1 MLTSSLPGRQIL
13 KAEYEIMYY
22 MSTGDKADGGRL
34 LTREQ
39 AIKFLKEYPVKFG
52 QLLGFTKLTEI
63 HNDWIKKM
71 AFGRK
76 DYTLQGHRSSYKTTC
91 LSVALA
97 LIIILL
103 PNKRTLFMRKTDDD
117 VKEIIKQVRNI
128 LQNPKTQYFVSVIY
142 GVSLKLNVDNSTE
155 LATNLTTD
163 IKGTSQLVGIGTGS
177 SLTGQHYDYIF
188 TDDIINIKDR
198 VSRAERERIKT
209 VYQEL
214 INIKNK
220 GGKIFNT
227 GTPWHK
233 SDAFG
238 LMPEP
243 EQWNWKRT
251 GIFTDEEIEEIKD
264 SMSPSLF
271 AANYELRHIAAE
283 DVIFSDAVTNGEVE
297 KVINAPV
304 IHVDAAY
311 GGEDYT
317 AMTICRKTEGKYYIY
332 GRLWHKAVD
341 ECMSDID
348 HERKRLLAGKIYC
361 ETNADKGYLAKAFR
375 ESGAKVITYAESMN
389 KYIKIVT
396 HLKGDWKNVI
406 FVKGTDSE
414 YIEQI
419 LDYNEF
425 AEHDDAPD
433 SAACAIRILHNQK
446 NAEDKLTSGFGF

>member
-1 MLTSSLPGRQIL
+1 M
-13 KAEYEIMYY
+13 
-22 MSTGDKADGGRL
+22 
-34 LTREQ
+34 TRNQ
-39 AIKFLKEYPVKFG
+39 AIKFLRYYPVKFG
-52 QLLGFTKLTEI
+52 QMLGFSKLTEF
-63 HNDWIKKM
+63 HNEWIKKM
-71 AFGRK
+71 AFGRD

-91 LSVALA
+91 LSVALS

-117 VKEIIKQVRNI
+117 VKEIIKQVKNI
-128 LQNPKTQYFVSVIY
+128 LLDPRTQYFVNCIY
-142 GVSLKLNVDNSTE
+142 GVNLKLNVDNSTE
-155 LATNLTTD
+155 LMTNLTID

-188 TDDIINIKDR
+188 TDDIVNVKDR
-198 VSRAERERIKT
+198 LSRAERERTKT

-220 GGKIFNT
+220 GGRIFNT

-233 SDAFG
+233 NDAFE

-243 EQWNWKRT
+243 EKWDWKKT
-251 GIFTDEEIEEIKD
+251 GIYTEEEIDDIR
-264 SMSPSLF
+264 SRMAPSLF

-283 DVIFSDAVTNGEVE
+283 DVIFENAVMNGDIS
-297 KVINAPV
+297 KILNAPIV
-304 IHVDAAY
+304 HVDAAY

-332 GRLWHKAVD
+332 GRMWHKAVD
-341 ECMSDID
+341 ECMNDIIRD
-348 HERKRLLAGKIYC
+348 KQKLLAGKIYC

-375 ESGAKVITYAESMN
+375 DRGERVVTYSESMN

-396 HLKGDWKNVI
+396 HLKGDWKDIV
-406 FVKGTDSE
+406 FVNGTDSD
-414 YIEQI
+414 YIDQI

-433 SAACAIRILHNQK
+433 SAACAIRILHPQK
-446 NAEDKLTSGFGF
+446 NEEDKAKSGFGF

>member
-1 MLTSSLPGRQIL
+1 MT
-13 KAEYEIMYY
+13 
-22 MSTGDKADGGRL
+22 
-34 LTREQ
+34 
-39 AIKFLKEYPVKFG
+39 
-52 QLLGFTKLTEI
+52 
-63 HNDWIKKM
+63 
-71 AFGRK
+71 
-76 DYTLQGHRSSYKTTC
+76 
-91 LSVALA
+91 
-97 LIIILL
+97 
-103 PNKRTLFMRKTDDD
+103 
-117 VKEIIKQVRNI
+117 
-128 LQNPKTQYFVSVIY
+128 
-142 GVSLKLNVDNSTE
+142 LKLNVDNATE
-155 LATNLTTD
+155 IMTNLTTD

-188 TDDIINIKDR
+188 TDDIVNVKDR
-198 VSRAERERIKT
+198 MSRAERERTRT

-233 SDAFG
+233 NDAFE

-243 EQWNWKRT
+243 ERWDWKAT
-251 GIFTDEEIEEIKD
+251 GIFDEAEIEEIRA

-271 AANYELRHIAAE
+271 AANYELKHIASE
-283 DVIFSDAVTNGEVE
+283 DVIFDTANTGGELA
-297 KVINAPV
+297 KIMNAPIV
-304 IHVDAAY
+304 HVDTAY

-317 AMTICRKTEGKYYIY
+317 ALSICKKTENKYYIY

-341 ECMSDID
+341 ECMDEIIK
-348 HERKRLLAGKIYC
+348 ERKRLLAGKIYC

-375 ESGAKVITYAESMN
+375 DRGERVSTYAETMN

-396 HLKGDWKNVI
+396 HLKGDWKDVV
-406 FVKGTDSE
+406 FVEGTDND

-433 SAACAIRILHNQK
+433 SAASAIRILHPQK
-446 NAEDKLTSGFGF
+446 NAEDKVSGFGFGF

>member
-1 MLTSSLPGRQIL
+1 M
-13 KAEYEIMYY
+13 
-22 MSTGDKADGGRL
+22 
-34 LTREQ
+34 TREQ
-39 AIKFLKEYPVKFG
+39 AINFLIYHPVKFAH
-52 QLLGFTKLTEI
+52 LLGFTKLVGF
-63 HNDWIKKM
+63 HNGWIRKM
-71 AFGRK
+71 AFGK
-76 DYTLQGHRSSYKTTC
+76 TDYTLQGHRASFKTTC
-91 LSVALA
+91 LSIALA

-128 LQNPKTQYFVSVIY
+128 LLNPRTQYFVQCIY
-142 GVSLKLNVDNSTE
+142 GVTLKLNVDNSTE
-155 LATNLTTD
+155 IMTNLTTD

-177 SLTGQHYDYIF
+177 SLTGQHYDFIF
-188 TDDIINIKDR
+188 TDDIVNVKDR
-198 VSRAERERIKT
+198 MSRAERERTRT

-220 GGKIFNT
+220 GGRIFNT

-233 SDAFG
+233 NDAFE

-243 EQWNWKRT
+243 EKWDWQAT
-251 GIFTDEEIEEIKD
+251 GIFDDAEIEEIRA

-271 AANYELRHIAAE
+271 AANYELKHIASE
-283 DVIFSDAVTNGEVE
+283 DVIFDTANTGAELA
-297 KVINAPV
+297 KVYNAPV
-304 IHVDAAY
+304 VHVDAAY

-317 AMTICRKTEGKYYIY
+317 ALTICKKTEGKYFIY

-341 ECMSDID
+341 ECMNEIISD
-348 HERKRLLAGKIYC
+348 RQRLLAGRIYC

-375 ESGAKVITYAESMN
+375 DRGERVSTYAETMN

-396 HLKGDWKNVI
+396 HLKGDWKDVV
-406 FVKGTDSE
+406 FVEGTDKD

-433 SAACAIRILHNQK
+433 SAASAIRILHPQK
-446 NAEDKLTSGFGF
+446 NAEDRVSGFGFGF

>member
-1 MLTSSLPGRQIL
+1 M
-13 KAEYEIMYY
+13 
-22 MSTGDKADGGRL
+22 
-34 LTREQ
+34 TREQ
-39 AIKFLKEYPVKFG
+39 AINFLRFNPVKFG
-52 QLLGFTKLTEI
+52 QMLGFTKLTDF
-63 HNDWIKKM
+63 HNGWIKKM
-71 AFGRK
+71 AFGKK

-91 LSVALA
+91 LSIALA

-128 LQNPKTQYFVSVIY
+128 LLDPRTQYFVQIIY

-155 LATNLTTD
+155 ISTNLTTD

-188 TDDIINIKDR
+188 TDDIVNVKDR
-198 VSRAERERIKT
+198 VSRAERERTRT

-233 SDAFG
+233 NDAFE

-243 EQWNWKRT
+243 EKWDWKST
-251 GIFTDEEIEEIKD
+251 GIFSEEDIQEIKD

-271 AANYELRHIAAE
+271 AANYELKHIASE
-283 DVIFSDAVTNGEVE
+283 DIIFDNAITGGDIS
-297 KVINAPV
+297 KVYNAPIV
-304 IHVDAAY
+304 HVDAAY
-311 GGEDYT
+311 GGEDFT
-317 AMTICRKTEGKYYIY
+317 ALTICRKTENKYFIY

-341 ECMSDID
+341 ECMDEIIKD
-348 HERKRLLAGKIYC
+348 RKHLLAGKIYC

-375 ESGAKVITYAESMN
+375 DRGERVVTYTESMN
-389 KYIKIVT
+389 KYMKIVT
-396 HLKGDWKNVI
+396 HLKGDWKNVV
-406 FVKGTDSE
+406 FVEGTDKD

-419 LDYNEF
+419 LEYNEF

-433 SAACAIRILHNQK
+433 SAACAIRLLHPQK
-446 NAEDKLTSGFGF
+446 NAEDRVSGFGF